1 MRLKITLLI
10 LGGLA
15 WANALSAVY
24 ATGLWVRIFDN
35 FINKFD
41 LTYAQGILLI
51 PGISITFC
59 ILTGIAS
66 VFWGKK
72 VSELESYFLRRLRTW
87 LVFSVYQLFYFMP
100 LLMSIV
106 HQPLHKWSQWFRLNE
121 FVALFMKQGR

>member
-66 VFWGKK
+66 VFWKK
-72 VSELESYFLRRLRTW
+72 K
-87 LVFSVYQLFYFMP
+87 YQSWKAIFC
-100 LLMSIV
+100 V
-106 HQPLHKWSQWFRLNE
+106 
-121 FVALFMKQGR
+121 V